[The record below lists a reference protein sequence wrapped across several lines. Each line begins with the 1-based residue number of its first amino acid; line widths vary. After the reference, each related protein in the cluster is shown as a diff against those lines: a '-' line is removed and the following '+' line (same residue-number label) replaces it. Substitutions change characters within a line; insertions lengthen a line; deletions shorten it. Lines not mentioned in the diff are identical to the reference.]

1 MNDMQPFEVDAILEN
16 ADYIDSFEWDRMR
29 LSMYGTIAPMSN
41 KNLKPTDLLTF
52 PWDKETNASSST
64 DTSISNEDIIRLR
77 EKAKKYGNI

>member
-1 MNDMQPFEVDAILEN
+1 MQPFEVDAILEN